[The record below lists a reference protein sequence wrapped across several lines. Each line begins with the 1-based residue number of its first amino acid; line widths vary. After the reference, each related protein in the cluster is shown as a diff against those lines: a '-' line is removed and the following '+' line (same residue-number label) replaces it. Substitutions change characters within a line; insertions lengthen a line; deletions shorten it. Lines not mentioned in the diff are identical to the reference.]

1 MNILG
6 IETSCD
12 ETAAAVVT
20 DGRTIRSSVISS
32 QIAIHKPFNGVVPE
46 LASRAHVRTVNAVVA
61 SALKQ
66 AGIPLS
72 KLSSHIAAI
81 TYTRGPGLA
90 GSLLVGQLA
99 AETFSWLT
107 GVPLIDINHLE
118 GHLYAALLEHPRLTP
133 PYLALIVSGGH
144 TELVLVNDY
153 GRYRVL
159 GATRDDA
166 AGEAYDKVAKLSG
179 LPYPGGP
186 AIDALARTGDPTAV
200 AFPRPYMRD
209 TWDFSFS
216 GLKTAVANHL
226 ARIGTAGTGV
236 PRPVVRDI
244 CASFQQAVVD
254 TLVEKTMAA
263 AEQFRMKTIV
273 IGGGVAANSAL
284 RAAMTAHAR
293 RRGARVYLPS
303 LSLCT
308 DNAAMVACA
317 GYYKLRSGSV
327 QPVVAGAARTPAI
340 EPGMQ
345 LRDWA
350 QTAVPSPRRRNKQS
364 APRLLLSTKGS
375 R

>member
-20 DGRTIRSSVISS
+20 NGRVIRSSIISS

-46 LASRAHVRTVNAVVA
+46 LASRAHVRTINAVVA
-61 SALKQ
+61 SALKK
-66 AGIPLS
+66 AGIPLPD
-72 KLSSHIAAI
+72 LSSHIAAI
-81 TYTRGPGLA
+81 VYTRGPGLA

-99 AETFSWLT
+99 AETLSWLT
-107 GVPLIDINHLE
+107 GVPLVDINHLE
-118 GHLYAALLEHPRLTP
+118 GHLYAALLEHPRLKP
-133 PYLALIVSGGH
+133 PYLALVVSGGH

-166 AGEAYDKVAKLSG
+166 AGEAYDKVAKLLG

-186 AIDALARTGDPTAV
+186 AIDGLARAGDPAAV
-200 AFPRPYMRD
+200 AFPRPYMRE

-216 GLKTAVANHL
+216 GLKTAVANYL
-226 ARIGTAGTGV
+226 ARCAKPGTPLT
-236 PRPVVRDI
+236 RSVVRDI

-263 AEQFRMKTIV
+263 AQRYDMRTVV
-273 IGGGVAANSAL
+273 IGGGVAANTAL
-284 RAAMTAHAR
+284 RAAMTARAR
-293 RRGARVYLPS
+293 AQGVRVCLPS

-317 GYYKLRSGSV
+317 GYYKLQSG
-327 QPVVAGAARTPAI
+327 QARPVVAGAAHALAI
-340 EPGMQ
+340 EPGMT

-350 QTAVPSPRRRNKQS
+350 AGAEPSPRRNKQRD
-364 APRLLLSTKGS
+364 PRNLSVKKGS